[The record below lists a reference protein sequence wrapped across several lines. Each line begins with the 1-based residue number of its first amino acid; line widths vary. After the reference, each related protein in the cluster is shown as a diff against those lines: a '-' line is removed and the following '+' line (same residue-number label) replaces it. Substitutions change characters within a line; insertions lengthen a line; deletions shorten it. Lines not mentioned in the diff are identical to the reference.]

1 MSQQGPSQSQGVA
14 VADTMAWAE
23 LDSNI
28 TFLYLRVL
36 WVQSLGGSQTEKLKV
51 CLYLSLVSEFEGLWR
66 GGILMYS

>member
-14 VADTMAWAE
+14 VADTVAWAE

-36 WVQSLGGSQTEKLKV
+36 WVQSLGGSQSVYTCHLCQSLKD
-51 CLYLSLVSEFEGLWR
+51 CGGEG
-66 GGILMYS
+66 Y

>member
-14 VADTMAWAE
+14 VADTVAWAE

-36 WVQSLGGSQTEKLKV
+36 WVQSLGGARQRSLKSV
-51 CLYLSLVSEFEGLWR
+51 YTCHLCQSLRDYGGEG
-66 GGILMYS
+66 Y